1 MELYKS
7 LNKHLTWSHSLSI
20 LLVINKIRPA
30 FLLLGATPSKLNK
43 ISKIVKDMVFIKTI
57 EFKPKKYFTLFY
69 LEPLTKK
76 IIKYSENPNDRELL
90 GKILGYGCPW
100 KNNRK
105 AQNTV
110 YVYTT
115 EVMMNDT
122 ADFDDLITYV
132 CDKPSKV
139 YEKQQVKQALLIKDL
154 TKHLGSYNVI
164 TKVTK
169 QTTF

>member
-1 MELYKS
+1 
-7 LNKHLTWSHSLSI
+7 
-20 LLVINKIRPA
+20 
-30 FLLLGATPSKLNK
+30 
-43 ISKIVKDMVFIKTI
+43 
-57 EFKPKKYFTLFY
+57 
-69 LEPLTKK
+69 
-76 IIKYSENPNDRELL
+76 
-90 GKILGYGCPW
+90 
-100 KNNRK
+100 
-105 AQNTV
+105 
-110 YVYTT
+110 
-115 EVMMNDT
+115 MMNDT